1 MHLLLVDDDAL
12 LRELLDE
19 ALSGHYRVTA
29 VGSVHA
35 ATPHLAKDG
44 DAGLHVILLDC
55 SLPAETSMELA
66 RAADRLGIPVV
77 LMSGYPDVH
86 LWPDAD
92 GRPFLAKP
100 FTPTQALALL
110 ATVLATPA
118 G

>member
-1 MHLLLVDDDAL
+1 VLNTHLLLVDDDAL

-19 ALSGHYRVTA
+19 ALSDHYRVTA
-29 VGSVHA
+29 VGSVQD
-35 ATPHLAKDG
+35 ATPHLG
-44 DAGLHVILLDC
+44 AGIHVILLDC

-100 FTPTQALALL
+100 FTPTQALSLL
-110 ATVLATPA
+110 ATVLAAPA
-118 G
+118 R